1 MNYTVIYEA
10 TPSGYSA
17 YVPDLP
23 GCVAAGKTRAEVQR
37 LIRSAIRSHL
47 AIMQSMGEPI
57 PPPSTWSDTVAGPG

>member
-10 TPSGYSA
+10 TPTGYSA

-37 LIRSAIRSHL
+37 LIRSAMRSHL
-47 AIMQSMGEPI
+47 ELMRSLGEPI
-57 PPPSTWSDTVAGPG
+57 PPPSTWSDTVPASG